1 MYLIS
6 KEDLQIVIDNCFDDD
21 YMFNLDDFKDLLSEY
36 GEAWFIVDGQ
46 FSCVNKSEPMKKL
59 KEKAGMK

>member
-21 YMFNLDDFKDLLSEY
+21 YIFNFDDFKDLLSEY
-36 GEAWFIVDGQ
+36 GEAWFMVDGQ
-46 FSCVNKSEPMKKL
+46 FSLVNESEPMKKL
-59 KEKAGMK
+59 KEKVDMK

>member
-36 GEAWFIVDGQ
+36 GEAWSMVDGQ
-46 FSCVNKSEPMKKL
+46 FSLVNESEPMEKL
-59 KEKAGMK
+59 KEKVGMK